1 MYRVLR
7 QGKLAVVVSELKV
20 VEFAE
25 KAGFT
30 VVDVFTQK
38 VHKSLTRT
46 FTILYKG

>member
-1 MYRVLR
+1 MYLR
-7 QGKLAVVVSELKV
+7 PGKLAVVVSEMKV

-30 VVDVFTQK
+30 IVDVFTQK

-46 FTILYKG
+46 FTVIRKD